1 MELNSGLSLVQKQT
15 LSANQVQSLNILAYT
30 NQELESFLIN
40 EYLENPMLD
49 NTDNKDSDM
58 ITDLE
63 KLYEKGSSYKEQ
75 YLSNP
80 EDEDQKRQDIKAPT
94 ENQLKE
100 YLLLQ
105 LSRSAYTEEEWKILE
120 YLIECLDSRGYFLYD
135 IDELAQEA
143 GQDAAKWRRCLK
155 DLKELEPVGIFSGG
169 LAECLEKQLKARGIE
184 DETLMR
190 LLRDFLPELTDG
202 KIGKISRSLGV
213 STVQVKEYIHLIG
226 SLNPR
231 PVMDI
236 QTEET
241 RYVVPDI
248 FVARQ
253 GNRWE
258 IVLNDRWM
266 GEYKYNDYYLKMME
280 ESTDPELTDYF
291 KERLGRARFVLE
303 CVEQRRRTIIQI
315 VEAVLQIQENYFLG
329 TGPLKP
335 MRQEDVAAMLGI
347 HVSTVSRAVKGKY
360 LQYRKTVLLR
370 SLFSA
375 AAVGNGQGETVSP
388 EQIKKR
394 IRQMIEAEG
403 QHVLSDQKLT
413 ECLEQEGFPVSRRT
427 VAKYRI
433 QMNIPGSRQR
443 GLKG

>member
-1 MELNSGLSLVQKQT
+1 MELNIGLSLAQKQT
-15 LSANQVQSLNILAYT
+15 LSVNQVQSLNILACT
-30 NQELESFLIN
+30 NQELENFLTN
-40 EYLENPMLD
+40 EYLENPLLD
-49 NTDNKDSDM
+49 NVNNKDHDM
-58 ITDLE
+58 MADLE
-63 KLYEKGSSYKEQ
+63 KLYEKGSSYKDQ

-80 EDEDQKRQDIKAPT
+80 EDEDQKRQDIKAPS

-100 YLLLQ
+100 YLLFQ
-105 LSRSAYTEEEWKILE
+105 LNRFDYTEEEWRILE
-120 YLIECLDSRGYFLYD
+120 YLIECLDSRGYFPYD
-135 IDELAQEA
+135 IDELAREA
-143 GQDAAKWRRCLK
+143 GQEAAKWRRCLENLK
-155 DLKELEPVGIFSGG
+155 DLEPVGIFSGC

-184 DETLMR
+184 DETLTR
-190 LLRDFLPELTDG
+190 LLKEFLPELTEG
-202 KIGKISRSLGV
+202 KLGKISRSLGV

-236 QTEET
+236 QAEET

-248 FVARQ
+248 LVVRQ
-253 GNRWE
+253 GNQWE
-258 IVLNDRWM
+258 VVLNDRWM

-291 KERLGRARFVLE
+291 KERFGRAKFVLE
-303 CVEQRRRTIIQI
+303 CVEQRRRTIVQV
-315 VEAVLQIQENYFLG
+315 VEAVLQIQEDYFLG
-329 TGPLKP
+329 TGQLKP

-375 AAVGNGQGETVSP
+375 NASGNRQGEAASP

-403 QHVLSDQKLT
+403 QHVLSDQKLA
-413 ECLEQEGFPVSRRT
+413 ESLEQEGFPVSRRT

-443 GLKG
+443 GLKE